1 MADRRPVERDV
12 PADVRVPAPIWQKL
26 RFDAR
31 QAAEQEPALASYL
44 SATVLNHDKFSD
56 ALCYQL
62 AQKAGGPDM
71 SAMQVR
77 EICEQAYA
85 QDPAIVAAAQRD
97 MQAVLDRDPATR
109 STLQPF
115 LFFKGFLALQTHRVA
130 HWLWGQGRET
140 LAFFLQSRTSE
151 LYGVDIH
158 PAVQIGSGVFIDH
171 ATSIV
176 IGETARIGDDVS
188 MLQGARRFG
197 FGGAAE
203 RAAAL
208 LGGGRACQARG
219 RRLHGAGQD
228 HGPEI
233 RRGSLRVE
241 PLLAGLYR
249 RRPVDSSAR
258 KDRGDRSGGVA
269 RFLETKIGRLR
280 ASFPG
285 VSSSAGAGVCDFG
298 SFRERRISPLQLAL
312 QRWWN
317 LQLAIAAAVPG
328 PAGDLVLASSASA
341 DLGRWDRRAL
351 E

>member
-1 MADRRPVERDV
+1 MADRRPAERDA
-12 PADVRVPAPIWQKL
+12 PTDTRAPAPIWQKL

-31 QAAEQEPALASYL
+31 QAADQEPALASYL
-44 SATVLNHDKFSD
+44 SATVLNHDRFSD

-85 QDPAIVAAAQRD
+85 QDPAIVAAATRD

-140 LAFFLQSRTSE
+140 LAFFLQSRSSE

-188 MLQGARRFG
+188 MLQGVT
-197 FGGAAE
+197 
-203 RAAAL
+203 
-208 LGGGRACQARG
+208 LGGTGK
-219 RRLHGAGQD
+219 
-228 HGPEI
+228 EFT
-233 RRGSLRVE
+233 
-241 PLLAGLYR
+241 
-249 RRPVDSSAR
+249 
-258 KDRGDRSGGVA
+258 DRHP
-269 RFLETKIGRLR
+269 KIGR
-280 ASFPG
+280 G
-285 VSSSAGAGVCDFG
+285 VLLGAGAKVLGNITIGDEARVGSGSVVLQNVPPRCSVAGV
-298 SFRERRISPLQLAL
+298 
-312 QRWWN
+312 
-317 LQLAIAAAVPG
+317 
-328 PAGDLVLASSASA
+328 PAKPVGGACMEPSKSMDQKFDVGL
-341 DLGRWDRRAL
+341 
-351 E
+351 